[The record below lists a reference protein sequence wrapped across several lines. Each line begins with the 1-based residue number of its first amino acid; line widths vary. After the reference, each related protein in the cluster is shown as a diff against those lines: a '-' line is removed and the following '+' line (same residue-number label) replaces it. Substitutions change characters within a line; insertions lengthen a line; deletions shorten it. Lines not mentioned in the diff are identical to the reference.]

1 MNSFKINHFILLKYQ
16 EKHLNIEEKMQAL
29 QNEIEDA
36 KMELNRVFILKIL
49 FYFLLLILILTFKS
63 RDREKK

>member
-36 KMELNRVFILKIL
+36 KMELNRVFILKIEL
-49 FYFLLLILILTFKS
+49 YNFYN
-63 RDREKK
+63 

>member
-49 FYFLLLILILTFKS
+49 YKFLLLILILTFKS